1 MLRRFLEGQ
10 GIARQRQAIIAG
22 LKDSVLNFESG
33 VTDVN
38 SRDVIEMMVRLGFV
52 IYMCLDFLT
61 LLDPLMCRKC
71 LCNSRRTCLDF
82 FWLKLHQAA
91 ACIPDQ
97 PQHDQE
103 NVSVNFFIPVP

>member
-1 MLRRFLEGQ
+1 MLCRFLEGQ

-38 SRDVIEMMVRLGFV
+38 SRDVIEMMVRLGSV
-52 IYMCLDFLT
+52 IYMCLDSLT

-71 LCNSRRTCLDF
+71 LCKSRRTCLDF
-82 FWLKLHQAA
+82 SWLKCTKLQRAYQ
-91 ACIPDQ
+91 INLSMIKRMYQ
-97 PQHDQE
+97 WIF
-103 NVSVNFFIPVP
+103 SIPVP